1 MKRDALLAVALALLA
16 VVALGVAAATLDSAV
31 SLDGGGFGG
40 AQGDAPSAGD
50 GPGDPG
56 LSPSPGGETTLA
68 TQPLCYE
75 SLREPPAVLLLS
87 GLVVGIAAIAYRDTR
102 SPLAALA
109 AAAAVGVPIW
119 LLWTALTT
127 CGATQTGSEFEFGI
141 AGPDDGIVPEG
152 AAGGAGAGGG
162 EGAASAPELLFAL
175 VVVAALVASVGVL
188 LLAGGDDDATPGASA
203 AAEEDPEEPTPDL
216 AAVGRTAGE
225 AADRIESSDAD
236 NEVYRA
242 WRDMT
247 AVLDVDRPA
256 SSTPAEFAAA
266 AVDAG
271 VDEEPVAALTDV
283 FERVRYG
290 GADATD
296 DRERRAVEALRRIE
310 ARHGDGEGN
319 GGSEGHWDGRRG
331 DADPPDHPTRSGG
344 DR

>member
-1 MKRDALLAVALALLA
+1 VKRDTLLAVALALLA

-31 SLDGGGFGG
+31 SLGGGGFGG
-40 AQGDAPSAGD
+40 VEGDTPSAGD

-56 LSPSPGGETTLA
+56 FSPSPGGDFALA

-75 SLREPPAVLLLS
+75 FLREPPALLVLFGSL
-87 GLVVGIAAIAYRDTR
+87 VGIAAIVYRDTR
-102 SPLAALA
+102 SALPALA
-109 AAAAVGVPIW
+109 AAGAVGFPIGLIW
-119 LLWTALTT
+119 WGLAT
-127 CGATQTGSEFEFGI
+127 CGSVSDESEFELGI
-141 AGPDDGIVPEG
+141 AGSDEGLIPEG
-152 AAGGAGAGGG
+152 AAGGTGAGGG

-175 VVVAALVASVGVL
+175 VVIAALVASVGVL
-188 LLAGGDDDATPGASA
+188 LLAGGDDEATPGSGA
-203 AAEEDPEEPTPDL
+203 AAENDPDEPEPDL
-216 AAVGRTAGE
+216 ATVGRTAGQ

-266 AVDAG
+266 GVDAG
-271 VDEEPVAALTDV
+271 VDEEPVETLTEV

-296 DRERRAVEALRRIE
+296 DREQRAIAALRQIE
-310 ARHGDGEGN
+310 ERHGAGD
-319 GGSEGHWDGRRG
+319 SESHG
-331 DADPPDHPTRSGG
+331 DSTHSGG
-344 DR
+344 KP

>member
-1 MKRDALLAVALALLA
+1 MKRNALLAVFLALLA

-31 SLDGGGFGG
+31 SLGGGGVGG
-40 AQGDAPSAGD
+40 TQGDTPSAGD
-50 GPGDPG
+50 ESGDPG
-56 LSPSPGGETTLA
+56 LSPSPGGELTLA

-75 SLREPPAVLLLS
+75 FLREPPAVLLLS
-87 GLVVGIAAIAYRDTR
+87 GLVLGMAALAYRDTR
-102 SPLAALA
+102 SPLAALSVA
-109 AAAAVGVPIW
+109 GAVGLPIW
-119 LLWTALTT
+119 LVWAVLTA
-127 CGATQTGSEFEFGI
+127 CGPEPTETEFEFGI

-152 AAGGAGAGGG
+152 AAGGAGAGGS

-175 VVVAALVASVGVL
+175 VVIVALVASIAVL
-188 LLAGGDDDATPGASA
+188 LLAGGDDEVTPDAAA
-203 AAEEDPEEPTPDL
+203 AAEDDPEETGPDL

-225 AADRIESSDAD
+225 AADRIESADAD

-271 VDEEPVAALTDV
+271 VDEEPVATLTDV

-296 DRERRAVEALRRIE
+296 DRERQAVAALRRIE
-310 ARHGDGEGN
+310 KRHRDGEQ
-319 GGSEGHWDGRRG
+319 HT
-331 DADPPDHPTRSGG
+331 DPANSGG